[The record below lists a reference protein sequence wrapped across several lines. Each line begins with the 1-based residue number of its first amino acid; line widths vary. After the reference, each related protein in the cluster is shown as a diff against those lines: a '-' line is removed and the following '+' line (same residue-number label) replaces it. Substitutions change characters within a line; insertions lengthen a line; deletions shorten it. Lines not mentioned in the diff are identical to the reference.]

1 MRELTDAEL
10 AQVYTALGP
19 SWPPR
24 PYMNLEN
31 LDYLYLDGGFSLDEL
46 RRLVAALTVCERARE
61 TLTDVPETQPS

>member
-31 LDYLYLDGGFSLDEL
+31 LDGLYLDGCFSLDEL
-46 RRLVAALTVCERARE
+46 RRLVAALTVIQEA
-61 TLTDVPETQPS
+61 QPSDACCPLSP